1 MKSRADPASNEKVLV
16 AALTLNLSAGT
27 ALRDRVQL
35 VRRYGDYHTALTHL
49 KSPIPSPLLDRGV
62 SEYRDSMR
70 RGFTLLDLLSPEYPA
85 LLATMEDPPLVLYV
99 WGQLV
104 DADARAIAIVGS
116 RRASAYGVSACH
128 RLAGGLARCGA
139 SVVSGLARGIDAAA
153 HRAALEAGG
162 RTIAVLGSGLN
173 RLYPPEH
180 RRLAERIAD
189 NGAVVSELPLDA
201 PPLPGHFPMRNR
213 VIAGMTLGTIVVEAA
228 VRSGSL
234 ITARHAL
241 EQNREVFA
249 LPGPST
255 PPQRTASI
263 GSSSKEPSSLLASM
277 T

>member
-128 RLAGGLARCGA
+128 RLAGGLARRGA
-139 SVVSGLARGIDAAA
+139 SVGQRTGPGHRCRGPPGCARGRWADDCGTGLWTQSTLSP
-153 HRAALEAGG
+153 RA
-162 RTIAVLGSGLN
+162 
-173 RLYPPEH
+173 
-180 RRLAERIAD
+180 
-189 NGAVVSELPLDA
+189 
-201 PPLPGHFPMRNR
+201 
-213 VIAGMTLGTIVVEAA
+213 
-228 VRSGSL
+228 
-234 ITARHAL
+234 
-241 EQNREVFA
+241 
-249 LPGPST
+249 
-255 PPQRTASI
+255 
-263 GSSSKEPSSLLASM
+263 
-277 T
+277 